1 MLRERGDG
9 KMAVNGDEMTVQP
22 RRNGPWIIAG
32 MTFVIAAALAL
43 TVLLANDARHLKMLL
58 AHYGLSHWLE
68 PVQPPPSAQV
78 GVEKEA
84 PARAAPENEA
94 GPAAFLFTTTGQTP
108 FARALHLSP
117 GKICDLMRAAGFE
130 GVEWRASPGGS
141 GLFECSGER
150 LFSGVAQDEQSQPS
164 LFAIVRGTEDERL
177 ALLRLKLVAPEGVED
192 TAVLKALDDFLVLLI
207 TETGWSDL
215 EPVRARIARL
225 ESIRE
230 ETAGFDLRFSREV
243 TNEAAYNL
251 ILRPADGKP
260 DARTLQKPARATP
273 FNR

>member
-1 MLRERGDG
+1 
-9 KMAVNGDEMTVQP
+9 
-22 RRNGPWIIAG
+22 

-43 TVLLANDARHLKMLL
+43 TVLLANDARHLRMLL

-78 GVEKEA
+78 SVEKEA
-84 PARAAPENEA
+84 PAPAAPESEA

-117 GKICDLMRAAGFE
+117 ARLCDLMQTAGFE
-130 GVEWRASPGGS
+130 GVEWRAAPGGG

-150 LFSGVAQDEQSQPS
+150 LFSGAAQDEQSQPS

-177 ALLRLKLVAPEGVED
+177 ALLRLKLVAPAGMED
-192 TAVLKALDDFLVLLI
+192 AAVLKALDDFLALLI

-260 DARTLQKPARATP
+260 DARALQKPARATP